1 MIYLDSN
8 ALVKVVRTEIES
20 AALQAWLDERAD
32 EAVVS
37 SELALTEVARAVRRI
52 NHDDQG
58 NLTDGETLADDL
70 AGAADVLA
78 RVGLVP
84 VDRSILVGAAELDDP
99 MIRSLDAIH
108 LISAWKLLRESD
120 SHREAESLAFVTY
133 DKRLSA
139 AARRSGLT
147 VVAPA

>member
-8 ALVKVVRTEIES
+8 ALVKVVRTEAES
-20 AALQAWLDERAD
+20 AALQAWLDGRTDER
-32 EAVVS
+32 VVS
-37 SELALTEVARAVRRI
+37 SELALTEVTRAIRRI

-58 NLTDGETLADDL
+58 NLLDGETLADDL

-84 VDRSILVGAAELDDP
+84 VDRSALVRAGAVDNP
-99 MIRSLDAIH
+99 MIRTLDAIH
-108 LISAWKLLRESD
+108 LVSALELVPDLS
-120 SHREAESLAFVTY
+120 AFVSY
-133 DKRLSA
+133 DKRLASA
-139 AARRSGLT
+139 ARDAGLT